1 MDNVW
6 KTGLWQQFG
15 AAIDMFE
22 ASVRACPDELWEA
35 SLSLPDPQ
43 QPMWSQVWYTVLH
56 VLKWLDRYLEG
67 ASLSYMPPLPFQFI
81 EIDGGLEPER
91 VYTKQ
96 ELLTYL
102 AECREKCRATILNM
116 TDERAQEILD
126 YGWMALPF
134 AELQMY
140 SMRHVQEH
148 AAQLSLFIGQ
158 HTQSHTLDWISIA
171 KSD

>member
-1 MDNVW
+1 MDTIW

-22 ASVRACPDELWEA
+22 GSVRACPDELWTA
-35 SLSLPDPQ
+35 SLWTPDPQ
-43 QPMWSQVWYTVLH
+43 QPMWSQVWYNVLH
-56 VLKWLDRYLEG
+56 VLKWLDRYLTG
-67 ASLSYMPPLPFQFI
+67 AAVDVMPPAPFRFV

-102 AECREKCRATILNM
+102 AQCRDKCRTTILDM
-116 TDERAQEILD
+116 TDERAHEILD
-126 YGWMALPF
+126 YGWMKLPF
-134 AELQMY
+134 AELQIY
-140 SMRHVQEH
+140 NMRHVQEH

-158 HTQSHTLDWISIA
+158 RTEQHTLDWISKA